1 MLGQALP
8 CSVTV
13 AGETCPIDTDWRIGV
28 QMESLLLD
36 DSVEEEQ
43 KSLLVLNL
51 YFLDFFKRPGF
62 YLSHLEESLEACYR
76 FYQGGQPSREHG
88 QSSKRVYD
96 FEQDE
101 GLLAAAFLADY
112 GIDLTAPDLK
122 LHWHRFLALF
132 SGLREE
138 DTISRIMSIR
148 AADTGKMKG
157 EERDWYT
164 RMQRKY
170 AIRQKEDPLQAQVEQ
185 ALLSGGDLSGI
196 L

>member
-1 MLGQALP
+1 MLGQVLP

-13 AGETCPIDTDWRIGV
+13 SGQDCPIDTDWRIGV

-36 DSVEEEQ
+36 ESVEEEQ

-51 YFLDFFKRPGF
+51 YFPDFPQQPGF
-62 YLSHLEESLEACYR
+62 YLSRLEESLEACYR
-76 FYQGGQPSREHG
+76 FYQGGQPPREQSQSR
-88 QSSKRVYD
+88 KRVYD

-112 GIDLTAPDLK
+112 GIDLADQSLK

-148 AADTGKMKG
+148 AADTSRMKG

-164 RMQRKY
+164 RMQRRY
-170 AIRQKEDPLQAQVEQ
+170 AIRQKEDPLDAKVQE
-185 ALLSGGDLSGI
+185 ALLNGGDLSGI

>member
-13 AGETCPIDTDWRIGV
+13 AGETCPLDTDWRIGV
-28 QMESLLLD
+28 QMETLLLD
-36 DSVEEEQ
+36 ESVDEEQ

-51 YFLDFFKRPGF
+51 YFPDFPQRPGF
-62 YLSHLEESLEACYR
+62 YLPHLEESLEACYR
-76 FYQGGQPSREHG
+76 FYQGGQPPRERG
-88 QSSKRVYD
+88 QSCKRVYD
-96 FEQDE
+96 FDQDE

-112 GIDLTAPDLK
+112 GIDLTDPGLR

-138 DTISRIMSIR
+138 DAISRIMSIR
-148 AADTGKMKG
+148 AADTGRMKG

-185 ALLSGGDLSGI
+185 ALLNGGDLSGI

>member
-13 AGETCPIDTDWRIGV
+13 AGEACPLDTDWRIGV
-28 QMESLLLD
+28 RMETLLLD
-36 DSVEEEQ
+36 ESVEEEQ

-51 YFLDFFKRPGF
+51 YFPDFSRRPGF
-62 YLSHLEESLEACYR
+62 YLSHLEESLESCYR
-76 FYQGGQPSREHG
+76 FYQGGQPPQERSQSR
-88 QSSKRVYD
+88 KRVYD
-96 FEQDE
+96 FDQDE

-112 GIDLTAPDLK
+112 GIDLTDPGLK

>member
-1 MLGQALP
+1 MLGQPLP

-13 AGETCPIDTDWRIGV
+13 AGETCSVDTDWKIGV

-36 DSVEEEQ
+36 ESVEEEQ

-51 YFLDFFKRPGF
+51 YFPDFSQRPGF
-62 YLSHLEESLEACYR
+62 YLSHLEEALAACYR
-76 FYQGGQPSREHG
+76 FYQGGQKQG

-112 GIDLTAPDLK
+112 GIDLTDPNLK

-138 DTISRIMSIR
+138 HAICRIMSIR

>member
-36 DSVEEEQ
+36 ESVEEEQ

-51 YFLDFFKRPGF
+51 YFLDFSKRPGF

-76 FYQGGQPSREHG
+76 FYQGGQPPQERSQSR
-88 QSSKRVYD
+88 KRVYD
-96 FEQDE
+96 FDQDE

-112 GIDLTAPDLK
+112 GIDLTDPGLK

>member
-1 MLGQALP
+1 MLGKALP

-13 AGETCPIDTDWRIGV
+13 AGQDCLIDTDWRIGV

-36 DSVEEEQ
+36 ESVEEEQ

-51 YFLDFFKRPGF
+51 YFPDFSQRPGF
-62 YLSHLEESLEACYR
+62 YLSHLEEALEACYR
-76 FYQGGQPSREHG
+76 FYQDGQPGQERG
-88 QSSKRVYD
+88 QSRKRVYD

-101 GLLAAAFLADY
+101 GLLTAAFLADY
-112 GIDLTAPDLK
+112 GIDLTDPDLK

-138 DTISRIMSIR
+138 DTISRILSIR
-148 AADTGKMKG
+148 AADTSRMKG

-164 RMQRKY
+164 RMQRRY
-170 AIRQKEDPLQAQVEQ
+170 AIRRKEDPLEAKVEE
-185 ALLSGGDLSGI
+185 ALLNGGDLSGI